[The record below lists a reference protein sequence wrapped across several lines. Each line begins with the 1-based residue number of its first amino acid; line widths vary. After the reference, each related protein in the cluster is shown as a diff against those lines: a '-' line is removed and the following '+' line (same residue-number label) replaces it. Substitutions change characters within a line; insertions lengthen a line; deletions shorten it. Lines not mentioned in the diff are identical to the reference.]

1 MGNRMKHP
9 ATVRVNGPD
18 HIEVGSLVKAVV
30 ERHFTVERG
39 DHYRR
44 FEFRYMN
51 FRLKQGGVSSP
62 PRNESHIAE

>member
-18 HIEVGSLVKAVV
+18 HIEIGSPVKALVGGMS
-30 ERHFTVERG
+30 RLSLG

-44 FEFRYMN
+44 FAFRYMN
-51 FRLKQGGVSSP
+51 FRLKQRGVSSP
-62 PRNESHIAE
+62 PRNESHIPE